1 MDTPQTIHLNIK
13 YHMSIL
19 EFVFF
24 RFYMHRVFSLFSL
37 PNKYLIHFLYIYIYM
52 SLTTFFQLISNSLN
66 FCIKSQSH
74 NSTLNLDF

>member
-24 RFYMHRVFSLFSL
+24 RFYMHRVFSLFPL
-37 PNKYLIHFLYIYIYM
+37 PNKCLIPLLYM